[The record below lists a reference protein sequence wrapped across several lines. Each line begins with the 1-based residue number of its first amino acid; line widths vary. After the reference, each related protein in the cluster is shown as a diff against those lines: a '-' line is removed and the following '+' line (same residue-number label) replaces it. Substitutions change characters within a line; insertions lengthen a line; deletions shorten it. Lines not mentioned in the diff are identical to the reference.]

1 MSISEK
7 CFNEVIEL
15 VEEYI
20 NELNAATVNNAL
32 NKRID
37 QDIEADEKDRVNFNN
52 ILKIKD
58 RDERAKAYKDFKK
71 KYDERNAIID
81 KRMDRYEAYAK
92 RHPEFVGEA
101 MEVLENLRNQ
111 IDKKVKAGEINL
123 NKALE
128 LDKKIEDKMSP
139 AKNTQEYSDELDK
152 RAKKERLGDRAIA
165 KSIRRNERKGACEAL
180 ELAEA
185 IINEV
190 SLGKWKEA
198 AKSSLP
204 KRKGEAEK
212 AEATSKQIWKDYEE
226 GVKKSP
232 EDEETLYK
240 RASYDDA
247 ANYDDK
253 IKKGSRA
260 DHAEAVADLNV
271 SNEKS
276 SANKLLKAAS
286 KVSNNR
292 EDEFGRNP
300 SARTLKRAVKAG
312 NLAYN
317 DPITSRSEFNFK
329 SEALIEEV
337 DHHANSK
344 NPVVKITDK
353 NYRVASGKSLPGP
366 FNKNHVGQYIVYNK
380 DTDASYLVTPD
391 NWKKSKIKRD
401 LERQGKFYEALE
413 EAISALL
420 EYTEA
425 DKKKAAKK
433 VLDDRKREYLSKYA
447 NVLDAADIDGSENVP
462 DGDMKDLERAEKRYE
477 HAKKVANEA
486 LEETLKILELFDRPD
501 LLNDI
506 DTALGS
512 PVKKTFKKAISSI
525 AAPKKEKKVKEC
537 KK

>member
-190 SLGKWKEA
+190 
-198 AKSSLP
+198 
-204 KRKGEAEK
+204 
-212 AEATSKQIWKDYEE
+212 TSKQIWKDYEE

>member
-92 RHPEFVGEA
+92 RHPEILEA
-101 MEVLENLRNQ
+101 VEKYVDNDGNTHELEFSANKNKYKFDHKINGKSVVSAVDSEPNANYERKHAIKNYGL
-111 IDKKVKAGEINL
+111 KKVE
-123 NKALE
+123 
-128 LDKKIEDKMSP
+128 
-139 AKNTQEYSDELDK
+139 
-152 RAKKERLGDRAIA
+152 
-165 KSIRRNERKGACEAL
+165 EAL
-180 ELAEA
+180 SLMEE

-190 SLGKWKEA
+190 SIGKWKEA

-204 KRKGEAEK
+204 KRKEEAEK

-329 SEALIEEV
+329 SEALIEEA

-512 PVKKTFKKAISSI
+512 PIKKTFQKAISSI
-525 AAPKKEKKVKEC
+525 TAPKKEKKVKEC

>member
-1 MSISEK
+1 MSVSEK

-15 VEEYI
+15 VEEFI
-20 NELNAATVNNAL
+20 NELNAVTVNNAL

-92 RHPEFVGEA
+92 RHPEFVEEA
-101 MEVLENLRNQ
+101 VEKYVDNDGNTHELEFSANKNKYKFDHKINGKSVVSAVDSEPNANYERKHAVKNYGL
-111 IDKKVKAGEINL
+111 KKVE
-123 NKALE
+123 
-128 LDKKIEDKMSP
+128 
-139 AKNTQEYSDELDK
+139 
-152 RAKKERLGDRAIA
+152 
-165 KSIRRNERKGACEAL
+165 EAL
-180 ELAEA
+180 SLMEEV
-185 IINEV
+185 INEV
-190 SLGKWKEA
+190 SMDKWKEA
-198 AKSSLP
+198 AASSLP
-204 KRKGEAEK
+204 KRQEK
-212 AEATSKQIWKDYEE
+212 ALKSEEEGRQIWKGYEE
-226 GVKKSP
+226 ASKKSP
-232 EDEETLYK
+232 EDEPSLYRK
-240 RASYDDA
+240 AEKDA
-247 ANYDDK
+247 EA
-253 IKKGSRA
+253 
-260 DHAEAVADLNV
+260 HAEEHKKNV
-271 SNEKS
+271 DRATHAELVSMLKTKGK
-276 SANKLLKAAS
+276 SANKTIKAAK
-286 KVSNNR
+286 KVQDERS
-292 EDEFGRNP
+292 EDFYENP
-300 SARTLKRAVKAG
+300 NAKTISRKVKASSV
-312 NLAYN
+312 ATA
-317 DPITSRSEFNFK
+317 DPVKSRNEVLE
-329 SEALIEEV
+329 EA

-486 LEETLKILELFDRPD
+486 FEETLKILELFDRPD

-512 PVKKTFKKAISSI
+512 PVKKTFKKAISSV
-525 AAPKKEKKVKEC
+525 AVPKKEKKVKEC

>member
-190 SLGKWKEA
+190 SLGK
-198 AKSSLP
+198 
-204 KRKGEAEK
+204 
-212 AEATSKQIWKDYEE
+212 
-226 GVKKSP
+226 
-232 EDEETLYK
+232 
-240 RASYDDA
+240 
-247 ANYDDK
+247 
-253 IKKGSRA
+253 
-260 DHAEAVADLNV
+260 
-271 SNEKS
+271 
-276 SANKLLKAAS
+276 
-286 KVSNNR
+286 
-292 EDEFGRNP
+292 
-300 SARTLKRAVKAG
+300 
-312 NLAYN
+312 
-317 DPITSRSEFNFK
+317 
-329 SEALIEEV
+329 
-337 DHHANSK
+337 
-344 NPVVKITDK
+344 
-353 NYRVASGKSLPGP
+353 
-366 FNKNHVGQYIVYNK
+366 
-380 DTDASYLVTPD
+380 
-391 NWKKSKIKRD
+391 
-401 LERQGKFYEALE
+401 
-413 EAISALL
+413 
-420 EYTEA
+420 
-425 DKKKAAKK
+425 
-433 VLDDRKREYLSKYA
+433 
-447 NVLDAADIDGSENVP
+447 
-462 DGDMKDLERAEKRYE
+462 
-477 HAKKVANEA
+477 
-486 LEETLKILELFDRPD
+486 
-501 LLNDI
+501 
-506 DTALGS
+506 
-512 PVKKTFKKAISSI
+512 
-525 AAPKKEKKVKEC
+525 
-537 KK
+537 